1 MYIHLQKVIDEDKEQ
16 LYKDLQSVVEKVP
29 KSDIA
34 IILGDLNGK
43 LGKERIYSNVTGKRT
58 YMMKQIEMVKC
69 YMNLLLQII

>member
-43 LGKERIYSNVTGKRT
+43 LGKERIYSNVTGKCT